1 MNSAFTD
8 LSKVFI
14 IIFSRIDKGNLT
26 KKSEW
31 NPTEVHIYL
40 EFQKVTLFV
49 NKVFANIIGFRDEI
63 ILNLQ

>member
-31 NPTEVHIYL
+31 NPTQVHIYL
-40 EFQKVTLFV
+40 EL
-49 NKVFANIIGFRDEI
+49 
-63 ILNLQ
+63 